1 MKLRRSHR
9 LVAAL
14 IALVSLL
21 FMQLAVAAYACPMQ
35 AHETA
40 APMADCQG
48 MDGMDGM
55 DGMNAS
61 LCQAHAQPV
70 KQSLDK
76 ASTPAVQPFI
86 ASTVLAEVAGL
97 DQLMPRSASIAPASI
112 PAAGAAPPIAILH
125 CCFRI

>member
-21 FMQLAVAAYACPMQ
+21 FMQLAVAAYACPMPAQ
-35 AHETA
+35 QTA

-48 MDGMDGM
+48 MDGMTS
-55 DGMNAS
+55 S
-61 LCQAHAQPV
+61 LCQARADTGT
-70 KQSLDK
+70 QSLDK
-76 ASTPAVQPFI
+76 APTPAVQPFV
-86 ASTVLAEVAGL
+86 AAAFLVEVAGL
-97 DQLMPRSASIAPASI
+97 GQLMPRSASVAPSSI
-112 PAAGAAPPIAILH
+112 PAAGAAPPISILH

>member
-9 LVAAL
+9 LVAAVL
-14 IALVSLL
+14 ALVSLL
-21 FMQLAVAAYACPMQ
+21 FMQLSVAAYACPMQ
-35 AHETA
+35 APEMA

-48 MDGMDGM
+48 MDR
-55 DGMNAS
+55 AS
-61 LCQAHAQPV
+61 ATLCQAHAEPV

-76 ASTPAVQPFI
+76 AGTPAVQPFV
-86 ASTVLAEVAGL
+86 AAAVLFEVAAL
-97 DQLMPRSASIAPASI
+97 EPLMPRSASVAPSSI

>member
-1 MKLRRSHR
+1 MHMKLRRSHR
-9 LVAAL
+9 IVAAL

-35 AHETA
+35 AQK
-40 APMADCQG
+40 APMAMADCH
-48 MDGMDGM
+48 MTDPV
-55 DGMNAS
+55 NPS
-61 LCQAHAQPV
+61 LCHAHAEST

-76 ASTPAVQPFI
+76 AATPAVQPFI
-86 ASTVLAEVAGL
+86 AGAVLVAVAGL
-97 DQLMPRSASIAPASI
+97 DQLMPRCVSVTPSCV

>member
-9 LVAAL
+9 LVAAML
-14 IALVSLL
+14 ALVSLL
-21 FMQLAVAAYACPMQ
+21 FMQLAVAAYACPMP

-40 APMADCQG
+40 APMADCHG
-48 MDGMDGM
+48 MDRA
-55 DGMNAS
+55 NPT
-61 LCQAHAQPV
+61 LCQAHAEPV

-76 ASTPAVQPFI
+76 ASSPAVQPFI
-86 ASTVLAEVAGL
+86 AAAVVFEVAGL
-97 DQLMPRSASIAPASI
+97 EQLMPRSASVAPSSK

>member
-1 MKLRRSHR
+1 MHMKLRRSHR

-14 IALVSLL
+14 IALASLL
-21 FMQLAVAAYACPMQ
+21 FMQLAVAAYACPMPP
-35 AHETA
+35 HETA
-40 APMADCQG
+40 APMADCA
-48 MDGMDGM
+48 GM

-76 ASTPAVQPFI
+76 APTPAVQPFV
-86 ASTVLAEVAGL
+86 ASAVLAEVAGL
-97 DQLMPRSASIAPASI
+97 DQLMPRSASVAPRSI
-112 PAAGAAPPIAILH
+112 PAAGAAPPISILH